1 MEVTRKKMSYYIGK
15 SMQHFILLVIGLFML
30 LPFSWML
37 ATSLRLPKDS
47 FRLPPSFFPTTFD
60 FSNYLEVFQQV
71 PFFTFILNSLKI
83 AVPST
88 ILQCLISACAAYAFA
103 RMNFKGKNLLFLM
116 ILSGLMIPV
125 QVTVI
130 PLFIMFKNF
139 DIIDTHLS
147 LLLPSLVFPMGIFIL
162 RQFMTGI
169 PKSYDE
175 AARIDGAGY
184 WRIFWSIIL
193 PMSKPALIVAGMLS
207 FIATWNDFFRP
218 LIFINTFEKMTIP
231 LGLTALSGFMRNA
244 SISIILAGVIVSL
257 IVPLVLFAVGQRYLI
272 KGISLTGIKG

>member
-1 MEVTRKKMSYYIGK
+1 MSYYIGK
-15 SMQHFILLVIGLFML
+15 GIQHLILLVIGLFML

-60 FSNYLEVFQQV
+60 FSNYLEVFNQV

-88 ILQCLISACAAYAFA
+88 LLQCLISACAAYAFA
-103 RMNFKGKNLLFLM
+103 RMNFKGKNVLFLL

-130 PLFIMFKNF
+130 PLFIMFKNL

-147 LLLPSLVFPMGIFIL
+147 LFLPALIFPMGIFIL
-162 RQFMTGI
+162 RQFMMGI

-184 WRIFWSIIL
+184 WRIFWCIIL
-193 PMSKPALIVAGMLS
+193 PMTMPALIVAAMLS

-257 IVPLVLFAVGQRYLI
+257 IPPLILFAAGQRYLI